1 MHDQVT
7 RVLVQQR
14 GHLHGQP
21 GAPAHATR
29 SPAEVPSAR
38 VKRAV
43 SETAEQALVLGPG
56 SGSPAPSSSWVGSG
70 HHLSRTLCLLV
81 GNAPV

>member
-38 VKRAV
+38 VKRTL

-56 SGSPAPSSSWVGSG
+56 SPAPSLSWVGSG
-70 HHLSRTLCLLV
+70 HRLSRALCLLV